1 CEPNTLILPLPK
13 LPTSMRPLKPRE
25 VKGGPRHSPRRI
37 ERPAAGE
44 ASQQM
49 AVGVEDIDKAVTR
62 TGYIVMLFCILL
74 GIADEEIAIDVL
86 DAERREAG
94 RNVRIRESVVDD
106 VGRHQAFITR
116 GAIGG

>member
-1 CEPNTLILPLPK
+1 
-13 LPTSMRPLKPRE
+13 MRPLKPRE
-25 VKGGPRHSPRRI
+25 VKGGPRHSPRRM

-74 GIADEEIAIDVL
+74 GIADEQIAIDIL
-86 DAERREAG
+86 NAEWCIAG
-94 RNVRIRESVVDD
+94 GDIWIRESVVDD

-116 GAIGG
+116 GAIGGWNVACSAVE